1 MPQRLV
7 DLPGRLAPDPDQR
20 VVRRQRGQEGR
31 DDLGDRGLRGGQHQ
45 VPDHA
50 CGQVFRRVLELLG
63 PGEEL
68 IGQRHEG
75 TAGGGQRQTAAGPL
89 EQRHAD
95 LVLELL
101 QLPGHG
107 GLSHPEPLRGGGD
120 RPRIGHCQ
128 EILQPDQVHAEQ
140 A

>member
-20 VVRRQRGQEGR
+20 VVRRQRGQERR
-31 DDLGDRGLRGGQHQ
+31 DDLGNRGLRGGQHQ
-45 VPDHA
+45 VPDLA
-50 CGQVFRRVLELLG
+50 GGQIFGRVLEQLG

-68 IGQRHEG
+68 VGQRHEG
-75 TAGGGQRQTAAGPL
+75 TPGGGQRQTAAGPL

-107 GLSHPEPLRGGGD
+107 GLSHPEPLGGGGD
-120 RPRIGHCQ
+120 R
-128 EILQPDQVHAEQ
+128 
-140 A
+140 